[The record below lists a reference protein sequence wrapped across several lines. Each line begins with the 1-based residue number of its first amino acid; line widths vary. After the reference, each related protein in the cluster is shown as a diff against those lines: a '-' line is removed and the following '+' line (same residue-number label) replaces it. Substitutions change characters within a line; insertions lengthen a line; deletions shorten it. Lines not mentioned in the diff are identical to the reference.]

1 MSEVAV
7 ATTSPLAAE
16 AALAVIEDGG
26 NAVDAAVAA
35 SMASTNT
42 QPGVCALA
50 GGGYAVVWPPD
61 GDPVTIDGYVE
72 MPGRGLAADAPGRGG
87 IRVAMDYGGGLET
100 VIGPGSVAVPGT
112 PAALAEASRR
122 YGRLPWAALLEP
134 SIRAAR
140 AGFPLASACHHY
152 LEYSG
157 DVVFSRSPDSRAA
170 IHDDDG
176 RLLAPGDTVHVP
188 HLADSLELIARDGVR
203 AFYEGELAQAIVQHV
218 RAGEG
223 ALTLADMAAYRPIL
237 RPALTIRTG
246 GWDIATNPPPAIGG
260 AVLGAML
267 EQLDHETLDDWTE
280 KTVARLI
287 AAMHGALTWRR
298 ERLDLAEDPAGEGE
312 ALLAAAR
319 RGELGRLPA
328 LRESGSTV
336 HTSAVDAQGLACAIT
351 VSSGYGSGEMPPGTG
366 LWLNNCLGEIELNR
380 RGLVCGP
387 AGTRLPSN
395 MAPTTARSDGRVL
408 AIGTPGAGRI
418 TTALCQVLVNF
429 FRLGLGLDAAVAHPR
444 LHVEIRDDGDRVAC
458 EPGLPMPDVGL
469 PVRTF
474 DGLSMYFGGVGAVLH
489 DERRGFEIAADPRR
503 AGGVCLGRASPLAT
517 PPATDSGPAAGD
529 AAE

>member
-42 QPGVCALA
+42 EPGVCALA
-50 GGGYAVVWPPD
+50 GGGYAVVWPPH
-61 GDPVTIDGYVE
+61 GEPVTIDGYVE
-72 MPGRGLAADAPGRGG
+72 MPGRGLETDALGRGG

-122 YGRLPWAALLEP
+122 YGRLPWSALVEP

-140 AGFPLASACHHY
+140 EGFPLSSACHHY
-152 LEYSG
+152 LKYSG
-157 DVVFSRSPDSRAA
+157 EVVFSRSADSRAA
-170 IHDDDG
+170 IHDDQG
-176 RLLAPGDTVHVP
+176 RLLAAGATVHVP
-188 HLADSLELIARDGVR
+188 HLAESLELIAREGVR
-203 AFYEGELAQAIVQHV
+203 AFYEGDLARVMVEHV

-237 RPALTIRTG
+237 RPALRIRTG

-267 EQLDHETLDDWTE
+267 EQLDHEALDGWSE
-280 KTVARLI
+280 ETVARLI

-298 ERLDLAEDPAGEGE
+298 ERLDLAEDPVAEGE
-312 ALLAAAR
+312 ALLGAAR
-319 RGELGRLPA
+319 RGELGQGR

-336 HTSAVDAQGLACAIT
+336 HTSAVDEQGLACAIT

-387 AGTRLPSN
+387 PGTRLPSN
-395 MAPTTARSDGRVL
+395 MAPATARSEGRML

-418 TTALCQVLVNF
+418 TTALCQVLINY
-429 FRLGLGLDAAVAHPR
+429 FRLGMGLDEAVAHPR
-444 LHVEIRDDGDRVAC
+444 LHVQIREEGDRVAC
-458 EPGLPMPDVGL
+458 EPGLPMPAGLL
-469 PVRTF
+469 PVHAF
-474 DGLSMYFGGVGAVLH
+474 DGLNMYFGGVGAVLH
-489 DERRGFEIAADPRR
+489 DATGGFEIAADPRR
-503 AGGVCLGRASPLAT
+503 AGGVCLGRST
-517 PPATDSGPAAGD
+517 GTGPD
-529 AAE
+529 AADVAE

>member
-1 MSEVAV
+1 MTEVAV

-50 GGGYAVVWPPD
+50 GGGYAVVWPPE

-72 MPGRGLAADAPGRGG
+72 MPGRGLDPGVLGRGG
-87 IRVAMDYGGGLET
+87 VRVAMDYGGGLET

-122 YGRLPWAALLEP
+122 YGRLPWAALMEP

-140 AGFPLASACHHY
+140 EGFPLASACQHY

-157 DVVFSRSPDSRAA
+157 EIVFSRSPDSRAA
-170 IHDDDG
+170 IHDDNG
-176 RLLAPGDTVHVP
+176 RLLPAGATVRVP
-188 HLADSLELIARDGVR
+188 HLAESLELIAREGVR
-203 AFYEGELAQAIVQHV
+203 AFYEGDIARAIVEHV

-223 ALTLADMAAYRPIL
+223 ALTLADMAAYRPLL
-237 RPALTIRTG
+237 RPALRVRTG

-260 AVLGAML
+260 AVLAAML
-267 EQLDHETLDDWTE
+267 EQLDHAALDGWSEQTA
-280 KTVARLI
+280 ARMI
-287 AAMHGALTWRR
+287 AAMHGALSWRR
-298 ERLDLAEDPAGEGE
+298 DRLDLAEDPAAEGE
-312 ALLAAAR
+312 ALLAAGR
-319 RGELGRLPA
+319 RGELGRAPG

-336 HTSAVDAQGLACAIT
+336 HTSAVDDGGLACAIT

-387 AGTRLPSN
+387 PGTRLPSN

-408 AIGTPGAGRI
+408 SIGTPGAGRI
-418 TTALCQVLVNF
+418 TTALCQVLVNY
-429 FRLGLGLDAAVAHPR
+429 FRLGMGLDGAVAHPR
-444 LHVEIRDDGDRVAC
+444 LHVEIREEGDRVAC
-458 EPGLPMPDVGL
+458 EPGLPLPAGLL

-489 DERRGFEIAADPRR
+489 DAARGFEIAADPRR
-503 AGGVCLGRASPLAT
+503 AGGTCLGRGNSA
-517 PPATDSGPAAGD
+517 GPVGADD
-529 AAE
+529 AE

>member
-35 SMASTNT
+35 SLASTNT
-42 QPGVCALA
+42 EPGVCALA

-72 MPGRGLAADAPGRGG
+72 MPGRGLEPEALGRGG
-87 IRVAMDYGGGLET
+87 IRVALDYGGGLET
-100 VIGPGSVAVPGT
+100 IIGPGSVAVPGT

-122 YGRLPWAALLEP
+122 YGRLPWAALVEP

-140 AGFPLASACHHY
+140 EGFPLSSACHHY

-157 DVVFSRSPDSRAA
+157 DIVFSRSPDSRAA
-170 IHDDDG
+170 IHDGEG
-176 RLLAPGDTVHVP
+176 RLLAAGSTVRVP
-188 HLADSLELIARDGVR
+188 HLADSLELIAREGVR
-203 AFYEGELAQAIVQHV
+203 AFYEGELARAIVEHV
-218 RAGEG
+218 RSGEG

-237 RPALTIRTG
+237 RPALSIRTG

-267 EQLDHETLDDWTE
+267 EQLDHAALDDWSEETAAHL
-280 KTVARLI
+280 V
-287 AAMHGALTWRR
+287 AAMHGALTWRQ
-298 ERLDLAEDPAGEGE
+298 ERLDLAEDPAAEGE

-319 RGELGRLPA
+319 RGELADAGLR

-336 HTSAVDAQGLACAIT
+336 HTSAVDEQGLACAIT
-351 VSSGYGSGEMPPGTG
+351 VSSGYGSGEMPPQTG

-387 AGTRLPSN
+387 PGTRLPSN

-418 TTALCQVLVNF
+418 TTALCQVLINY
-429 FRLGLGLDAAVAHPR
+429 FRLGMRLDEAVAHPR
-444 LHVEIRDDGDRVAC
+444 LHVEIRDEGDRVAC
-458 EPGLPMPDVGL
+458 EPGLPMPAGPL
-469 PVRTF
+469 PVRKF
-474 DGLSMYFGGVGAVLH
+474 DALSMYFGGVGAVLH
-489 DERRGFEIAADPRR
+489 DARHGFEIAADPRR
-503 AGGVCLGRASPLAT
+503 AGGVCLGRSKSA
-517 PPATDSGPAAGD
+517 GPAAADD
-529 AAE
+529 AE